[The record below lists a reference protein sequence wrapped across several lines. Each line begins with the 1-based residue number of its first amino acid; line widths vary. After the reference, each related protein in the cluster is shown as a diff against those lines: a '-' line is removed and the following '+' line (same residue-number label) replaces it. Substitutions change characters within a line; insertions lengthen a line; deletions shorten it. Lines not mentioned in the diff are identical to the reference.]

1 MKYLLKVMF
10 FCIFLWLLS
19 GCNDQSDLTLPS
31 DPTTPIDQITIYF
44 ETNGGEPIFPLL
56 LTESVLTE
64 TLPTPTKEGH
74 QFIGWFLNI
83 ELTTTSN
90 QISLVS
96 ESITLYAKW
105 EIKSYQITFEMRGHG
120 NQDPLTLPFGSIIE
134 IPTPIYQGFSF
145 EGWFYDEDFLLPFE
159 ETTMPA
165 LNLTLYPRWQY
176 LFQMRLANLGDMED
190 IISYH
195 KPGTPLIEPEIP
207 VRDHLI
213 FMGWY
218 DGFGADTLF
227 EFGNMPDKY
236 LYLIA
241 DWMTPGLLFE
251 LTEDQLG
258 YEVSVGDAIT
268 EDHVFI
274 PRNYMGKPVIK
285 IADYGFRDAEMSHID
300 LPTTLIEI
308 GNFAFLD
315 AYLLE
320 RIVMYWRV
328 NKIGNSVFR
337 SCYALNEIDMFGSSE
352 NYTAVD
358 GILYT
363 SDYKTLVR
371 YPIGKTNIK
380 DYVLP
385 DYVET
390 IEADAFSEV
399 SLTSFTF
406 GSGIKTIKT
415 HAFYRTKDIEH
426 LSIPDHVTTIEFYA
440 FREFTSLKTITLG
453 SGITEISSYVFDSCV
468 SLESITIPFS
478 VIFIGYGAFYF
489 CSNLNNVYIL
499 RSSTDSL
506 IGGSLFMFANT
517 PSSMKIN
524 FIDNT
529 TLELYKIAYHWSSYA
544 SKMQVN
550 PT

>member
-1 MKYLLKVMF
+1 MKYFLNFAFLV
-10 FCIFLWLLS
+10 IFLLVLS
-19 GCNDQSDLTLPS
+19 GCSEPGEETLPS
-31 DPTTPIDQITIYF
+31 NPTITIDHLILYF
-44 ETNGGEPIFPLL
+44 ETNGGETISPL
-56 LTESVLTE
+56 TITE
-64 TLPTPTKEGH
+64 TTPTDALPTPTKEGYE
-74 QFIGWFLNI
+74 FIGWFLNS
-83 ELTTTSN
+83 ELTMPSN

-96 ESITLYAKW
+96 ETMTLYAKW
-105 EIKSYQITFEMRGHG
+105 TLKTYQITFEMNGHG
-120 NQDPLTLPFGSIIE
+120 NLDPLLLPFGSAIE

-145 EGWFYDEDFLLPFE
+145 EGWFYDQDFLLPFL

-165 LNLTLYPRWQY
+165 LNLTLYPRWQFLY
-176 LFQMRLANLGDMED
+176 QMRLTNLGDTED

-195 KPGTPLIEPEIP
+195 KPGTPLVEPEIP
-207 VRDHLI
+207 VRDNLI

-251 LTEDQLG
+251 LTDDQLG

-268 EDHVFI
+268 EEHVFI
-274 PRNYMGKPVIK
+274 PRNYLGKPVIK
-285 IADYGFRDAEMSHID
+285 IADYGFRDALMSHVD

-308 GNFAFLD
+308 GHFAFLD
-315 AYLLE
+315 AYHLE
-320 RIVMYWRV
+320 RFVMYWRV
-328 NKIGNSVFR
+328 NKIGNSAFR
-337 SCYALNEIDMFGSSE
+337 SCYALTEIDMFGSSDH
-352 NYTAVD
+352 YSAVD

-363 SDYKTLVR
+363 SDYKTIVR
-371 YPIGKTNIK
+371 YPIGKTGVK

-390 IEADAFSEV
+390 IETDAFSEV
-399 SLTSFTF
+399 SFTSFTF
-406 GSGIKTIKT
+406 GSGIKTIKS

-426 LSIPDHVTTIEFYA
+426 LSVPDHVTTIEYYA
-440 FREFTSLKTITLG
+440 FREFASLKSITLG
-453 SGITEISSYVFDSCV
+453 NGITEISSYVFDSCV

-478 VIFIGYGAFYF
+478 VAFIGYGAFYF
-489 CSNLNNVYIL
+489 CSNLNHVYIL
-499 RSSTDSL
+499 RSSFDSL
-506 IGGSLFMFANT
+506 IVGSLFMFANT

-524 FIDNT
+524 FIDT
-529 TLELYKIAYHWSSYA
+529 LTLELYKTAYHWSSYQ

-550 PT
+550 PE